1 MEEDELHRPRSSLG
15 ILGATIIL
23 VAACGASASP
33 SSPAASAGG
42 GGGGS
47 STAPSVAPATP
58 DASAII
64 ADLETKAKAEGA
76 LNSYG
81 MPPDWTNFG
90 AIWDKFLP
98 KYGLTHTDTDMSSA
112 EEIQK
117 FDAEKNNP
125 VADQGDIGIQF
136 GPVAVSSGT
145 VQPYKPT
152 RWDLIPDYAKDPDG
166 NWMCWYTGTIS
177 FAVNT
182 ALVKNVPTSWAD
194 LKKPEYKGMVAIS
207 DPRNAAQGSMTVLA
221 AALANGGSETNIDPG
236 LKYFQ
241 DLNSAGNLTSVA
253 PSKANVEKGEAKIAI
268 LWDYNALPMR
278 DDLATKSPAVPI
290 TVVIPSD
297 GTTQAP
303 YCHIINKYSA
313 HPNAAK
319 LFREYI
325 LTDEAQILQAQKYAR
340 PLVKGVEIPADLAS
354 KFPPES
360 QYGAVK
366 PIQDW
371 KAAAAA
377 IQRLATD
384 WTIEVGA

>member
-1 MEEDELHRPRSSLG
+1 MHRRRSAIGSIGLT
-15 ILGATIIL
+15 LIL
-23 VAACGASASP
+23 VAACGSTASP
-33 SSPAASAGG
+33 SPSSSGAGASAGT
-42 GGGGS
+42 GS
-47 STAPSVAPATP
+47 SGP
-58 DASAII
+58 DASAVI
-64 ADLETKAKAEGA
+64 ADLVTKAKAEGA

-98 KYGLTHTDTDMSSA
+98 TYGLTHTDTDMSSA

-125 VADQGDIGIQF
+125 VSDQGDIGIQF

-182 ALVKNVPTSWAD
+182 ALVPNVPKSWAD
-194 LKKPEYKGMVAIS
+194 LLKPEYKGTVAIS

-236 LKYFQ
+236 LKYFD
-241 DLNSAGNLTSVA
+241 DLNKAGNLTSVA
-253 PSKANVEKGEAKIAI
+253 PSKANIEKGEAKISI
-268 LWDYNALPMR
+268 LWDYNALPVR
-278 DDLATKSPAVPI
+278 DDLAAASPAVPI
-290 TVVIPSD
+290 EVVIPSD

-303 YCHIINKYSA
+303 YCHIINKYAA

-325 LTDEAQILQAQKYAR
+325 LTDEAQVLQAQKYAR
-340 PLVKGVEIPADLAS
+340 PLVKGVQIPADLAS
-354 KFPPES
+354 KFPAES
-360 QYGAVK
+360 QYAAVK

-371 KAAAAA
+371 KAAADA
-377 IQRLATD
+377 IARLATE

>member
-1 MEEDELHRPRSSLG
+1 MHGARTRTLALG
-15 ILGATIIL
+15 LTFIL
-23 VAACGASASP
+23 AACGGTAASP
-33 SSPAASAGG
+33 SSSGAGG
-42 GGGGS
+42 GN
-47 STAPSVAPATP
+47 PSAAP

-64 ADLETKAKAEGA
+64 ADLETKTKAEGA

-136 GPVAVSSGT
+136 GPVAAAAGA

-152 RWDLIPDYAKDPDG
+152 RWDLLPDYAKDPDG

-182 ALVKNVPTSWAD
+182 ALVKNVPHSWAD
-194 LKKPEYKGMVAIS
+194 LLKPEYKGMVAIS

-236 LKYFQ
+236 LKYFE
-241 DLNSAGNLTSVA
+241 DLNKAGNFTSVA

-268 LWDYNALPMR
+268 LWDYNSLPMR
-278 DDLATKSPAVPI
+278 DDLASKSPAVPI
-290 TVVIPSD
+290 EVVIPSD

-303 YCHIINKYSA
+303 YCHIINKYAA

-340 PLVKGVEIPADLAS
+340 PLVKGVQIPADLAA

-360 QYGAVK
+360 QYAAVK
-366 PIQDW
+366 PISDW
-371 KAAAAA
+371 KAAADA
-377 IQRLATD
+377 IARLATD
-384 WTIEVGA
+384 WTIEVGS

>member
-1 MEEDELHRPRSSLG
+1 MHRPRSSLG
-15 ILGATIIL
+15 ILGTIIL
-23 VAACGASASP
+23 VAACGTSASP
-33 SSPAASAGG
+33 SAPAASSGG

-98 KYGLTHTDTDMSSA
+98 KYNLTHTDTDMSSA

-194 LKKPEYKGMVAIS
+194 LKKPEYKGTVAIS

-325 LTDEAQILQAQKYAR
+325 LTDEAQVLQAQKYAR
-340 PLVKGVEIPADLAS
+340 PLVKGVQIPADLAS

-371 KAAAAA
+371 KAAADA
-377 IQRLATD
+377 IARLATD

>member
-1 MEEDELHRPRSSLG
+1 
-15 ILGATIIL
+15 
-23 VAACGASASP
+23 
-33 SSPAASAGG
+33 
-42 GGGGS
+42 
-47 STAPSVAPATP
+47 
-58 DASAII
+58 
-64 ADLETKAKAEGA
+64 
-76 LNSYG
+76 
-81 MPPDWTNFG
+81 
-90 AIWDKFLP
+90 
-98 KYGLTHTDTDMSSA
+98 MSSA

-136 GPVAVSSGT
+136 GPVAVTSGT

-152 RWDLIPDYAKDPDG
+152 RWDKIPDYAKDPDG

-182 ALVKNVPTSWAD
+182 ALVTNVPHSWAD
-194 LKKPEYKGMVAIS
+194 LLKPEYKGMVAIS
-207 DPRNAAQGSMTVLA
+207 DPRNAAQGAMTVLA
-221 AALANGGSETNIDPG
+221 ANFANGGDETNIDPG
-236 LKYFQ
+236 LKFFD
-241 DLNSAGNLTSVA
+241 DLNKAGNFTAVA

-278 DDLATKSPAVPI
+278 DDLATVSPAVPI
-290 TVVIPSD
+290 TVVIPTD

-325 LTDEAQILQAQKYAR
+325 LTDEAQIFQAQKYAR
-340 PLVKGVEIPADLAS
+340 PLVEGVQIPADLAA
-354 KFPPES
+354 KFPAES
-360 QYGAVK
+360 EYGAVK
-366 PIQDW
+366 PINDW

-377 IQRLATD
+377 VARLATD
-384 WTIEVGA
+384 WTIEVGS

>member
-1 MEEDELHRPRSSLG
+1 
-15 ILGATIIL
+15 
-23 VAACGASASP
+23 V
-33 SSPAASAGG
+33 
-42 GGGGS
+42 
-47 STAPSVAPATP
+47 
-58 DASAII
+58 I

-90 AIWDKFLP
+90 AIWDGFLP

-194 LKKPEYKGMVAIS
+194 LLKPEYKGTVAIS

-236 LKYFQ
+236 LKYFD
-241 DLNSAGNLTSVA
+241 DLNKAGSLTSVA

-278 DDLATKSPAVPI
+278 DDLASKSPAVPI

-303 YCHIINKYSA
+303 YCHIINKFSA

-325 LTDEAQILQAQKYAR
+325 LTDAVQILQAQKYAR
-340 PLVKGVEIPADLAS
+340 PLVKGIQIPADIAA
-354 KFPPES
+354 KFPADS
-360 QYGAVK
+360 QYQAVK
-366 PIQDW
+366 PINDW
-371 KAAAAA
+371 KAAADA
-377 IQRLATD
+377 ISRLATE

>member
-1 MEEDELHRPRSSLG
+1 MHRIQTRAAAL
-15 ILGATIIL
+15 IITL
-23 VAACGASASP
+23 IVVAACGTAT
-33 SSPAASAGG
+33 SPAPSGVG
-42 GGGGS
+42 
-47 STAPSVAPATP
+47 APSAAATQ
-58 DASAII
+58 DAAAII
-64 ADLETKAKAEGA
+64 ADLEAKAKTEGA

-98 KYGLTHTDTDMSSA
+98 KYNLTHTDTDMSSA

-136 GPVAVSSGT
+136 GPVAVTAGT

-152 RWDLIPDYAKDPDG
+152 RWDKIPDYAKDPDG

-182 ALVKNVPTSWAD
+182 AIVKNVPTSWAD
-194 LKKPEYKGMVAIS
+194 LLKPEYKGMVAIS
-207 DPRNAAQGSMTVLA
+207 DPRNAAQGAMTVLA
-221 AALANGGSETNIDPG
+221 ANFANGGDESNIDPG
-236 LKYFQ
+236 LAYF
-241 DLNSAGNLTSVA
+241 DKLNKAGNFTSVA

-268 LWDYNALPMR
+268 LWDYNSLPMR
-278 DDLATKSPAVPI
+278 DDLASVSPAVPI
-290 TVVIPSD
+290 QVVIPSD

-303 YCHIINKYSA
+303 YCHIINKYAA

-325 LTDEAQILQAQKYAR
+325 LTDEVQILQAQKYAR
-340 PLVKGVEIPADLAS
+340 PLVQGVQIPADLAA
-354 KFPPES
+354 KFPAES
-360 QYGAVK
+360 QYSSVK
-366 PIQDW
+366 PIKDW

-377 IQRLATD
+377 VQRLATD
-384 WTIEVGA
+384 WTIEVGS

>member
-1 MEEDELHRPRSSLG
+1 MHRSRTT
-15 ILGATIIL
+15 LGAIGLTLIL
-23 VAACGASASP
+23 VAGCSSATTSP
-33 SSPAASAGG
+33 SAASSEPSAAGSG
-42 GGGGS
+42 
-47 STAPSVAPATP
+47 AP

-90 AIWDKFLP
+90 AIWDGFLP
-98 KYGLTHTDTDMSSA
+98 KYNLTHTDTDMSSA

-136 GPVAVSSGT
+136 GPVAVSSGA
-145 VQPYKPT
+145 VQGYKPT
-152 RWDLIPDYAKDPDG
+152 RWDLLPDYAKDPDG

-182 ALVKNVPTSWAD
+182 ALVPNVPKSWAD
-194 LKKPEYKGMVAIS
+194 LKKPEYKGTIAIS

-236 LKYFQ
+236 LQYF
-241 DLNSAGNLTSVA
+241 DELNKAGNLTSVA
-253 PSKANVEKGEAKIAI
+253 PSKANIEKGEAKIAI
-268 LWDYNALPMR
+268 LWDYNSLPVR
-278 DDLATKSPAVPI
+278 DDLAAASPAVPI

-303 YCHIINKYSA
+303 YCHIINNYAA

-325 LTDEAQILQAQKYAR
+325 LTDEVQILQAQKYAR
-340 PLVKGVEIPADLAS
+340 PLVKGVEIPADLAA
-354 KFPPES
+354 KFPEAS
-360 QYGAVK
+360 QYDAVK
-366 PIQDW
+366 PITAW
-371 KAAAAA
+371 KAAADA
-377 IQRLATD
+377 IARLATD

>member
-1 MEEDELHRPRSSLG
+1 MHRSRTA
-15 ILGATIIL
+15 LGAIGLTLIL
-23 VAACGASASP
+23 VAGCGSAATPSP
-33 SSPAASAGG
+33 SS
-42 GGGGS
+42 
-47 STAPSVAPATP
+47 STGAAPSVGASSGP
-58 DASAII
+58 DASAVI

-182 ALVKNVPTSWAD
+182 ALVKNVPKSWAD
-194 LKKPEYKGMVAIS
+194 LMKPEYKGTVAIS

-221 AALANGGSETNIDPG
+221 ASFANGGSETNIDPG
-236 LKYFQ
+236 LKYFD
-241 DLNSAGNLTSVA
+241 DLNKAGNLTSVA
-253 PSKANVEKGEAKIAI
+253 PSKANVEKGEAKIAV

-278 DDLATKSPAVPI
+278 DDLASKSPAVPI
-290 TVVIPSD
+290 EVVIPSD

-340 PLVKGVEIPADLAS
+340 PLVKGVEIPADLAA
-354 KFPPES
+354 KFPPEAE
-360 QYGAVK
+360 YGAVK

-371 KAAAAA
+371 KAAADA
-377 IQRLATD
+377 IARLATD

>member
-1 MEEDELHRPRSSLG
+1 MDRSLQR
-15 ILGATIIL
+15 IAATLATVVLVGA
-23 VAACGASASP
+23 CSSAST
-33 SSPAASAGG
+33 SSAPAASAA
-42 GGGGS
+42 GS
-47 STAPSVAPATP
+47 APAASAAAPATP
-58 DASAII
+58 DSAAII
-64 ADLETKAKAEGA
+64 ADLEAKTKAEGA

-90 AIWDKFLP
+90 EIWNAFLP
-98 KYGLTHTDTDMSSA
+98 KYGPSAGTPLTHTDTDMSSA

-182 ALVKNVPTSWAD
+182 ALVPNVPKSWAD
-194 LKKPEYKGMVAIS
+194 LMKPEYKGTVAIS

-221 AALANGGSETNIDPG
+221 ASFANGGSETNIDPG
-236 LKYFQ
+236 LKYFD
-241 DLNSAGNLTSVA
+241 DLNKAGNLTSVA
-253 PSKANVEKGEAKIAI
+253 PSKANVEKGEAKIAV

-278 DDLATKSPAVPI
+278 DDLGAASPAVPI

-303 YCHIINKYSA
+303 YCHI
-313 HPNAAK
+313 
-319 LFREYI
+319 
-325 LTDEAQILQAQKYAR
+325 
-340 PLVKGVEIPADLAS
+340 
-354 KFPPES
+354 
-360 QYGAVK
+360 
-366 PIQDW
+366 
-371 KAAAAA
+371 
-377 IQRLATD
+377 
-384 WTIEVGA
+384 

>member
-1 MEEDELHRPRSSLG
+1 MHRTGTRVSA
-15 ILGATIIL
+15 LGAILII
-23 VAACGASASP
+23 VGACGGTASP
-33 SSPAASAGG
+33 AATTGASTPPAASAGG
-42 GGGGS
+42 
-47 STAPSVAPATP
+47 P
-58 DASAII
+58 DASALI

-90 AIWDKFLP
+90 AIWDGFLP

-194 LKKPEYKGMVAIS
+194 LLKPEYKGTVAIS

-236 LKYFQ
+236 LKYFD
-241 DLNSAGNLTSVA
+241 DLNKAGSLTSVA

-278 DDLATKSPAVPI
+278 DDLASKSPAVPI

-303 YCHIINKYSA
+303 YCHIINKFSA

-325 LTDEAQILQAQKYAR
+325 LTDAVQILQAQKYAR
-340 PLVKGVEIPADLAS
+340 PLVKGIQIPADIAA
-354 KFPPES
+354 KFPADS
-360 QYGAVK
+360 QYQAVK
-366 PIQDW
+366 PINDW
-371 KAAAAA
+371 KAAADA
-377 IQRLATD
+377 ISRLATE

>member
-1 MEEDELHRPRSSLG
+1 MHRSRTA
-15 ILGATIIL
+15 LGAIGLTLIL
-23 VAACGASASP
+23 VAGCGSAATPSP
-33 SSPAASAGG
+33 SS
-42 GGGGS
+42 
-47 STAPSVAPATP
+47 STGAAPSVGASSGP
-58 DASAII
+58 DASAVI

-98 KYGLTHTDTDMSSA
+98 KYNLTHTDTDMSSA

-182 ALVKNVPTSWAD
+182 ALVPNVPKSWAD
-194 LKKPEYKGMVAIS
+194 LMKPEYKGTVAIS

-221 AALANGGSETNIDPG
+221 ASFANGGSETNIDPG
-236 LKYFQ
+236 LKYFD
-241 DLNSAGNLTSVA
+241 DLNKAGNLTSVA
-253 PSKANVEKGEAKIAI
+253 PSKANVEKGEAKIAV

-278 DDLATKSPAVPI
+278 DDLASKSPAVPI
-290 TVVIPSD
+290 EVVIPSD

-340 PLVKGVEIPADLAS
+340 PLVKGVEIPADLAA
-354 KFPPES
+354 KFPPEAE
-360 QYGAVK
+360 YGAVK
-366 PIQDW
+366 PIQDC
-371 KAAAAA
+371 KAAADA
-377 IQRLATD
+377 IARLATD

>member
-1 MEEDELHRPRSSLG
+1 MHRPRTA
-15 ILGATIIL
+15 LGAIGLALIL
-23 VAACGASASP
+23 VAGCGSTASP
-33 SSPAASAGG
+33 SPSASTG

-47 STAPSVAPATP
+47 SAAPSAAP

-90 AIWDKFLP
+90 AIWNLILP
-98 KYGLTHTDTDMSSA
+98 KYNLTHTDTDMSSA

-152 RWDLIPDYAKDPDG
+152 RWDKIPDYAKDPDG

-182 ALVKNVPTSWAD
+182 ALVKNVPHSWAD

-221 AALANGGSETNIDPG
+221 ASLANGGDETNIDPG
-236 LKYFQ
+236 LKYFN

-290 TVVIPSD
+290 EVVIPSD

-303 YCHIINKYSA
+303 YCHIINKYAA

-319 LFREYI
+319 LFRELI
-325 LTDEAQILQAQKYAR
+325 LTDEVQILQAQKYAR
-340 PLVKGVEIPADLAS
+340 PLVQGISIPADLAA
-354 KFPPES
+354 KFPAES
-360 QYGAVK
+360 QYAAVK
-366 PIQDW
+366 PINDW

-377 IQRLATD
+377 IARLATD

>member
-1 MEEDELHRPRSSLG
+1 MHRPRSP
-15 ILGATIIL
+15 LGAIGLTIVL
-23 VAACGASASP
+23 AAACGTTP
-33 SSPAASAGG
+33 SPAPSTSAAAGG
-42 GGGGS
+42 GGGT
-47 STAPSVAPATP
+47 TAAVASATP

-98 KYGLTHTDTDMSSA
+98 KYNLTHTDTDMSSA

-136 GPVAVSSGT
+136 GPVAVTSGT

-152 RWDLIPDYAKDPDG
+152 RWDSIPDYAKDPDG

-182 ALVKNVPTSWAD
+182 ALVKNVPQSWAD
-194 LKKPEYKGMVAIS
+194 LMKPEYKGMVAIS
-207 DPRNAAQGSMTVLA
+207 DPRNAAQGAMTVLA
-221 AALANGGSETNIDPG
+221 ANFAKGGDEKNIDPG
-236 LKYFQ
+236 LKYFT
-241 DLNSAGNLTSVA
+241 DLNAAGSLTSVA

-278 DDLATKSPAVPI
+278 DDLASKSPAVPI

-303 YCHIINKYSA
+303 YCHIINKYAA

-325 LTDEAQILQAQKYAR
+325 LTDEVQILQAQKYAR
-340 PLVKGVEIPADLAS
+340 PLVKGVEIPADLAA
-354 KFPPES
+354 KFPEAS
-360 QYGAVK
+360 QYDAVK
-366 PIQDW
+366 PINDW
-371 KAAAAA
+371 KAGASA
-377 IQRLATD
+377 IARLATD
-384 WTIEVGA
+384 WTIEVRA

>member
-1 MEEDELHRPRSSLG
+1 MHRPRSSLG
-15 ILGATIIL
+15 ILGTIIL
-23 VAACGASASP
+23 VAACGTSASP
-33 SSPAASAGG
+33 SAPAASSGG

-194 LKKPEYKGMVAIS
+194 LKKPEYKGTVAIS

-236 LKYFQ
+236 LKYYQ

-325 LTDEAQILQAQKYAR
+325 LTDEAQVLQAQKYAR
-340 PLVKGVEIPADLAS
+340 PLVKGVQIPADLAS

-371 KAAAAA
+371 KAAADA
-377 IQRLATD
+377 IARLATD

>member
-1 MEEDELHRPRSSLG
+1 MHRSRTA
-15 ILGATIIL
+15 LGAIGLTLIL
-23 VAACGASASP
+23 VAGCGSSATPSP
-33 SSPAASAGG
+33 SSSTGAAPSAGASG
-42 GGGGS
+42 G
-47 STAPSVAPATP
+47 P
-58 DASAII
+58 DASAVI
-64 ADLETKAKAEGA
+64 ADLETKTKAEGA

-98 KYGLTHTDTDMSSA
+98 KYSLTHTDTDMSSA

-136 GPVAVSSGT
+136 GPVALSSGT

-182 ALVKNVPTSWAD
+182 ALVPNVPKSWAD
-194 LKKPEYKGMVAIS
+194 LMKPEYKGTVAIS

-221 AALANGGSETNIDPG
+221 ASFANGGSETNIDPG
-236 LKYFQ
+236 LKYFD
-241 DLNSAGNLTSVA
+241 DLNKAGNLTSVA
-253 PSKANVEKGEAKIAI
+253 PSKANVEKGEAKIAV
-268 LWDYNALPMR
+268 LWDYNSLPMR
-278 DDLATKSPAVPI
+278 DDLASKSPAVPI
-290 TVVIPSD
+290 EVVIPSD

-303 YCHIINKYSA
+303 YCHIINKYAA

-325 LTDEAQILQAQKYAR
+325 LTDEAQVLQAQKYAR
-340 PLVKGVEIPADLAS
+340 PLVKGVTIPADLAA
-354 KFPPES
+354 KFPPEAE
-360 QYGAVK
+360 YGAVK

-371 KAAAAA
+371 KAAADA
-377 IQRLATD
+377 IARLATD